1 MGFLDRREE
10 FKIIKE
16 SSFYNF
22 TTKHLDTFQKLK
34 ISGLMKLLQSIENM
48 KSELFLLNYY
58 KWYTNVWHR
67 K

>member
-10 FKIIKE
+10 FKIIKA

-48 KSELFLLNYY
+48 KSELLLLNYY
-58 KWYTNVWHR
+58 KCYTNVWHR
-67 K
+67 R